1 MAELGPCWE
10 FFKLGFP
17 GMLMLCSEWWA
28 YEVLTVMA
36 GVLGKEEVSAQA
48 ILMQILSLS
57 FMVPLGT
64 CREMSRG
71 VVSYC
76 VYGVRLLAQMTPPI

>member
-1 MAELGPCWE
+1 
-10 FFKLGFP
+10 
-17 GMLMLCSEWWA
+17 MLMLCSEWWA

-57 FMVPLGT
+57 FMVPLG
-64 CREMSRG
+64 M
-71 VVSYC
+71 
-76 VYGVRLLAQMTPPI
+76 